1 MVVLFA
7 KLFGFALSAAV
18 KTLHMRKSIEF
29 LLQSNCLALALVLG
43 YFCDFISLSLKIDLS
58 ELQKTKGSASEGG
71 EHTWE
76 DNAKQLLCF
85 SVLEITCEMPR
96 YTNPCS
102 TAAQ

>member
-7 KLFGFALSAAV
+7 KLFGFVLSAAV

-76 DNAKQLLCF
+76 DNAK
-85 SVLEITCEMPR
+85 
-96 YTNPCS
+96 
-102 TAAQ
+102 